1 VGLVHRQ
8 KVHFFLKKNPTSVVE
23 SYKTT
28 YGDKTDITVVLM
40 SVVSEEQKTF
50 GVLPVEVGLFYHG
63 DPSPSALHSIRRVSD
78 R

>member
-1 VGLVHRQ
+1 MGTGGPGSSAKSSLFSEE
-8 KVHFFLKKNPTSVVE
+8 KPTSVVE

-50 GVLPVEVGLFYHG
+50 ARLELF
-63 DPSPSALHSIRRVSD
+63 SF
-78 R
+78 